1 MPQPPAAM
9 LRASVA
15 ATTFPVLVA
24 AALIAAA
31 LVAIAPDAM
40 AQRPRVPDGVSHRAV
55 DIWSEGTRMAG
66 DLYRPDDGDT
76 RPRPAIVM
84 SHGWGG
90 TKAGLVRNAVKF
102 AAAGFVVLAFDYRGW
117 GESDGKL
124 VVIGEMPEAGVNGE
138 VRVFAQEI
146 RRVIDPIDQT
156 LDIRRAFDF
165 IEGEPNVDLER
176 LGYWGSSYSGA
187 HAIWVAA
194 NEPRAACAVGQVA
207 AADSLDL
214 ARTSWKDTD
223 VDIERYARRQ
233 AIRRARGEIA
243 PLPQG
248 TDKAPNLNG
257 WAHLDKVIEY
267 RPVDDAGRI
276 TIPLLVIDAEHEELF
291 DRHRAGELAV
301 TRARA
306 NGARAEY
313 RVIPGI
319 SHYDIYRGSFEESAR
334 MALDWFSECLRD

>member
-1 MPQPPAAM
+1 MRKLRPHVAPLIALTGIAAVFATVIVTPAPAAAQQGFE
-9 LRASVA
+9 LPESVA
-15 ATTFPVLVA
+15 
-24 AALIAAA
+24 
-31 LVAIAPDAM
+31 
-40 AQRPRVPDGVSHRAV
+40 HRAV

-66 DLYRPDDGDT
+66 DLYWPRGATGDL
-76 RPRPAIVM
+76 PAIVM

-90 TKAGLVRNAVKF
+90 TKAGLVRNAAIF
-102 AAAGFVVLAFDYRGW
+102 AADGFAVLAFDYRGW

-124 VVIGEMPEAGVNGE
+124 VVIGEMPEPGVNGE
-138 VRVFAQEI
+138 VQVLAREI
-146 RRVIDPIDQT
+146 RTVVDPIDQT

-165 IEGEPNVDLER
+165 IEGESNVDTSR

-214 ARTSWKDTD
+214 AQTSWKGTG
-223 VDIERYARRQ
+223 VDIEAYAREQ

-257 WAHLDKVIEY
+257 WAHLDKVVGY
-267 RPVDDAGRI
+267 RPVNDASRI

-291 DRHRAGELAV
+291 DRHRAGELSV
-301 TRARA
+301 ERAKA

-313 RVIPGI
+313 RVIPDI
-319 SHYDIYRGSFEESAR
+319 SHYDIYRQAFDESAQ
-334 MALDWFSECLRD
+334 MALAWFNDCLK

>member
-1 MPQPPAAM
+1 MNILRSVLLSSVSLLLTLPSAA
-9 LRASVA
+9 
-15 ATTFPVLVA
+15 
-24 AALIAAA
+24 
-31 LVAIAPDAM
+31 D
-40 AQRPRVPDGVSHRAV
+40 AQRRPALPDGVLHKAV

-66 DLYRPDDGDT
+66 DLYQPAGAGDA
-76 RPRPAIVM
+76 RLPAIIM

-90 TKAGLVRNAVKF
+90 TKAGLSRNAMRF
-102 AAAGFVVLAFDYRGW
+102 AADGFVVLAFDYRGW

-124 VVIGEMPEAGVNGE
+124 VVIGDMPERGVNGE
-138 VRVFAQEI
+138 MQVLAREI
-146 RRVIDPIDQT
+146 RRVVDPIDQT

-165 IEGEPNVDLER
+165 LEGEPGVDFDR
-176 LGYWGSSYSGA
+176 IGYWGSSYSGA

-214 ARTSWKDTD
+214 ARTSWKDTGI
-223 VDIERYARRQ
+223 DIERYAREQ
-233 AIRRARGEIA
+233 AVRRARGEIA

-257 WAHLDKVIEY
+257 WAHLDKVVEY

-276 TIPLLVIDAEHEELF
+276 DIPLLVIDAEHEELF

-301 TRARA
+301 ARARE

-313 RVIPGI
+313 RVIPDI
-319 SHYDIYRGSFEESAR
+319 THYDIYREAFEESGEMAR
-334 MALDWFSECLRD
+334 EWFNGCLKN

>member
-1 MPQPPAAM
+1 MSI
-9 LRASVA
+9 LR
-15 ATTFPVLVA
+15 PVLLLLLSVLLVLPSA
-24 AALIAAA
+24 AG
-31 LVAIAPDAM
+31 
-40 AQRPRVPDGVSHRAV
+40 AQRSPALPDGVSHSAV

-66 DLYRPDDGDT
+66 DLYRPARADDE
-76 RPRPAIVM
+76 PLPAIVM

-90 TKAGLVRNAVKF
+90 TKAGLARNAMRF
-102 AAAGFVVLAFDYRGW
+102 AADGFVVLAFDYRGW

-124 VVIGEMPEAGVNGE
+124 VVIDEMPERGVNGE
-138 VRVFAQEI
+138 VQVLAREI
-146 RRVIDPIDQT
+146 RRVVDPIDQT

-165 IEGEPNVDLER
+165 LEGEPGVDVDR
-176 LGYWGSSYSGA
+176 IGYWGSSYSGA
-187 HAIWVAA
+187 HAIWAAA
-194 NEPRAACAVGQVA
+194 NEPRTACAVGQVA

-214 ARTSWKDTD
+214 ARTSWKDTGI
-223 VDIERYARRQ
+223 DIEQYARKQ

-257 WAHLDKVIEY
+257 WAHLDKVVEY

-276 TIPLLVIDAEHEELF
+276 GIPLLVIDAEHEELF

-301 TRARA
+301 ARARE

-313 RVIPGI
+313 RVIPDI
-319 SHYDIYRGSFEESAR
+319 THYDIYREAFEESGE
-334 MALDWFSECLRD
+334 MALDWFNGCLKD

>member
-1 MPQPPAAM
+1 MMCILRPALLPLLSA
-9 LRASVA
+9 LLAIP
-15 ATTFPVLVA
+15 TLVA
-24 AALIAAA
+24 AQ
-31 LVAIAPDAM
+31 D
-40 AQRPRVPDGVSHRAV
+40 RPTTPDGALHTTV

-66 DLYRPDDGDT
+66 DLYRPARTDDD
-76 RPRPAIVM
+76 RLPAIIM

-90 TKAGLVRNAVKF
+90 TKAGLARNAMRF
-102 AAAGFVVLAFDYRGW
+102 AADGFVVLAFDYRGW

-124 VVIGEMPEAGVNGE
+124 VVIGAMPERGVNGE
-138 VRVFAQEI
+138 VQVLAREI
-146 RRVIDPIDQT
+146 RRVVDPIDQT

-165 IEGEPNVDLER
+165 LAGEPGVDADR
-176 LGYWGSSYSGA
+176 IGYWGSSYSGA

-214 ARTSWKDTD
+214 ARTSWKDTGI
-223 VDIERYARRQ
+223 DIEQHAREQ

-257 WAHLDKVIEY
+257 WAHLDKVVEY
-267 RPVDDAGRI
+267 RPVDDAGRVD
-276 TIPLLVIDAEHEELF
+276 IPLLVIDAEHEELF

-301 TRARA
+301 ARARE

-313 RVIPGI
+313 RVIPDI
-319 SHYDIYRGSFEESAR
+319 THYDIYREAFEESGE
-334 MALDWFSECLRD
+334 MALDWFNECLKD

>member
-1 MPQPPAAM
+1 MNILRSVLLSSVSLLLTLPSAA
-9 LRASVA
+9 
-15 ATTFPVLVA
+15 
-24 AALIAAA
+24 
-31 LVAIAPDAM
+31 D
-40 AQRPRVPDGVSHRAV
+40 AQRRPGLPDGVLHGPV

-66 DLYRPDDGDT
+66 DLYRPADAGDA
-76 RPRPAIVM
+76 RLPAIIM

-90 TKAGLVRNAVKF
+90 TKAGLSRNAMRF
-102 AAAGFVVLAFDYRGW
+102 AADGFVVLAFDYRGW

-124 VVIGEMPEAGVNGE
+124 VVIGDMPERGVNGE
-138 VRVFAQEI
+138 MQVLAREI
-146 RRVIDPIDQT
+146 RRVVDPVDQT

-165 IEGEPNVDLER
+165 LEGEPNVDVDR

-214 ARTSWKDTD
+214 ARTSWKDTGI
-223 VDIERYARRQ
+223 DIERYAREQ

-257 WAHLDKVIEY
+257 WAHLDKVVEY

-276 TIPLLVIDAEHEELF
+276 DIPLLVIDAEHEELF

-301 TRARA
+301 ARARE
-306 NGARAEY
+306 NGAPAEY
-313 RVIPGI
+313 RVIPNI
-319 SHYDIYRGSFEESAR
+319 THYDIYREAFEESGE
-334 MALDWFSECLRD
+334 MALDWFNGCLKD

>member
-1 MPQPPAAM
+1 MRKTRRNNMQAII
-9 LRASVA
+9 VA
-15 ATTFPVLVA
+15 G
-24 AALIAAA
+24 IAAA
-31 LVAIAPDAM
+31 IAAGIGAPGPAS
-40 AQRPRVPDGVSHRAV
+40 AQPGFELPEGVERRAV

-66 DLYRPDDGDT
+66 DLYWPRGATGDL
-76 RPRPAIVM
+76 PAIVM

-90 TKAGLVRNAVKF
+90 TKASLVRNAAIF
-102 AAAGFVVLAFDYRGW
+102 AADGFAVLAFDYRGW

-124 VVIGEMPEAGVNGE
+124 VVIGDMPERGLNGE
-138 VRVFAQEI
+138 VQVLAREI
-146 RRVIDPIDQT
+146 RTVVDPIDQT

-165 IEGEPNVDLER
+165 IEGEANVDTSR

-214 ARTSWKDTD
+214 AQTSWKGTGVD
-223 VDIERYARRQ
+223 VEAYARGQ

-257 WAHLDKVIEY
+257 WAHLDKVIGY
-267 RPVDDAGRI
+267 RPVEDASRI

-291 DRHRAGELAV
+291 DRHRAGELSV
-301 TRARA
+301 ERAKA

-313 RVIPGI
+313 RVIPDI
-319 SHYDIYRGSFEESAR
+319 SHYDIYRVAFDESAR
-334 MALDWFSECLRD
+334 MALAWFNDCLR

>member
-1 MPQPPAAM
+1 MRKMRRIVPLLAAAAIGTVVAAGLGAPAAAQPRFE
-9 LRASVA
+9 LPDSVA
-15 ATTFPVLVA
+15 
-24 AALIAAA
+24 
-31 LVAIAPDAM
+31 
-40 AQRPRVPDGVSHRAV
+40 HRAV

-66 DLYRPDDGDT
+66 DLYWPRRATGDL
-76 RPRPAIVM
+76 PAIVM

-90 TKAGLVRNAVKF
+90 TKASLVRNAAIF
-102 AAAGFVVLAFDYRGW
+102 AADGFLVLAFDYRGW

-124 VVIGEMPEAGVNGE
+124 VVIGDMPERGANGE
-138 VRVFAQEI
+138 VHVFAREI
-146 RRVIDPIDQT
+146 RTVVDPIDQT

-165 IEGEPNVDLER
+165 IEGEPNVDTSR

-214 ARTSWKDTD
+214 ARTSWKGSGM
-223 VDIERYARRQ
+223 DIQEYARAQ

-248 TDKAPNLNG
+248 TDKAPNLFG
-257 WAHLDKVIEY
+257 WAHLDKVVAY
-267 RPVDDAGRI
+267 RPVEDASRI

-291 DRHRAGELAV
+291 DRHRAGELSV
-301 TRARA
+301 ERATA

-319 SHYDIYRGSFEESAR
+319 THYDIYRQAFDESAQ
-334 MALDWFSECLRD
+334 MALAWFNDCLK

>member
-1 MPQPPAAM
+1 MRTVVIPLLAAVLLQPC
-9 LRASVA
+9 
-15 ATTFPVLVA
+15 A
-24 AALIAAA
+24 AA
-31 LVAIAPDAM
+31 
-40 AQRPRVPDGVSHRAV
+40 AQRGPALPEGVTHRAV

-66 DLYRPDDGDT
+66 DLYRPADAGD
-76 RPRPAIVM
+76 RRLPAIVM

-90 TKAGLVRNAVKF
+90 TKAGLVRNAARF
-102 AAAGFVVLAFDYRGW
+102 AADGFVVLAFDYRGW

-124 VVIGEMPEAGVNGE
+124 VVIGDMPERGGDGV
-138 VRVFAQEI
+138 VQVSAREI
-146 RRVIDPIDQT
+146 RRVVDPLDQT

-165 IEGEPNVDLER
+165 IEGEPNVDLDR

-214 ARTSWKDTD
+214 ARTSWRDTGVD
-223 VDIERYARRQ
+223 VVLHAREQ

-276 TIPLLVIDAEHEELF
+276 GIPLLVIDAENEELF

-301 TRARA
+301 MRAQA

-313 RVIPGI
+313 RVIPEI
-319 SHYDIYRGSFEESAR
+319 THYDIYRGAFDESAE
-334 MALDWFSECLRD
+334 MAREWFNGCLKD

>member
-1 MPQPPAAM
+1 MNILRSVLLSSVSLLLTLPSAA
-9 LRASVA
+9 
-15 ATTFPVLVA
+15 
-24 AALIAAA
+24 
-31 LVAIAPDAM
+31 D
-40 AQRPRVPDGVSHRAV
+40 AQRRPALPDGVLHKAV

-66 DLYRPDDGDT
+66 DLYQPAEAGDA
-76 RPRPAIVM
+76 RLPAIIM

-90 TKAGLVRNAVKF
+90 TKVGLSRNAMRF
-102 AAAGFVVLAFDYRGW
+102 AADGFVVLAFDYRGW

-124 VVIGEMPEAGVNGE
+124 VVIGDMPERGVNGE
-138 VRVFAQEI
+138 MQVLAREI
-146 RRVIDPIDQT
+146 RRVVDPIDQT

-165 IEGEPNVDLER
+165 LEGEPGVDADR
-176 LGYWGSSYSGA
+176 IGYWGSSYSGA

-214 ARTSWKDTD
+214 ARTSWKDTGI
-223 VDIERYARRQ
+223 DIERYAREQ
-233 AIRRARGEIA
+233 AVRRARGEIA

-257 WAHLDKVIEY
+257 WAHLDKVVEY

-276 TIPLLVIDAEHEELF
+276 DIPLLVIDAEHEELF

-301 TRARA
+301 VRAKE

-313 RVIPGI
+313 RVIPDI
-319 SHYDIYRGSFEESAR
+319 THYDIYRGAFEESGEMAR
-334 MALDWFSECLRD
+334 EWFNGCLKD

>member
-1 MPQPPAAM
+1 MRIVHPILM
-9 LRASVA
+9 LL
-15 ATTFPVLVA
+15 LVA
-24 AALIAAA
+24 LLLPPSI
-31 LVAIAPDAM
+31 AIARSGPGLPEDV
-40 AQRPRVPDGVSHRAV
+40 RHRAV

-66 DLYRPDDGDT
+66 DLYRPAGVDDT
-76 RPRPAIVM
+76 RLPAIIM

-90 TKAGLVRNAVKF
+90 TKAGLARNAIRF
-102 AAAGFVVLAFDYRGW
+102 AADGFVVLAFDYRGW

-124 VVIGEMPEAGVNGE
+124 VVIGKMPEPGVNGE
-138 VRVFAQEI
+138 LQVLAREI
-146 RRVIDPIDQT
+146 RRVVDPIDQT

-165 IEGEPNVDLER
+165 LEGEPGVDVDR
-176 LGYWGSSYSGA
+176 IGYWGSSYSGA

-194 NEPRAACAVGQVA
+194 NEPRTACAVGQVA

-214 ARTSWKDTD
+214 ARTSWKDTGI
-223 VDIERYARRQ
+223 DIAQYAREQ

-257 WAHLDKVIEY
+257 WAHLDKVVEY

-276 TIPLLVIDAEHEELF
+276 DVPLLVIDAEHEELF

-301 TRARA
+301 TRARE
-306 NGARAEY
+306 NGAHAEY

-319 SHYDIYRGSFEESAR
+319 THYDIYREAFEESGE
-334 MALDWFSECLRD
+334 MALDWFNGCLKD

>member
-1 MPQPPAAM
+1 MSTLRRVLLPLLSVLLVLPSAAG
-9 LRASVA
+9 
-15 ATTFPVLVA
+15 
-24 AALIAAA
+24 
-31 LVAIAPDAM
+31 
-40 AQRPRVPDGVSHRAV
+40 AQRRPALPDGVLHKTV

-66 DLYRPDDGDT
+66 DLYRPADSGDD
-76 RPRPAIVM
+76 RAPAIIM

-90 TKAGLVRNAVKF
+90 TKAGLVRNAIRF
-102 AAAGFVVLAFDYRGW
+102 AADGFVVLAFDYRGW

-124 VVIGEMPEAGVNGE
+124 VVIGEMPERGVNGE
-138 VRVFAQEI
+138 MQVLAREI
-146 RRVIDPIDQT
+146 RRVVDPIDQT

-165 IEGEPNVDLER
+165 LEGESGVDVDR
-176 LGYWGSSYSGA
+176 IGYWGSSYSGA

-214 ARTSWKDTD
+214 ARTSWKDTGI
-223 VDIERYARRQ
+223 DIAQYAREQ

-257 WAHLDKVIEY
+257 WAHLDKVVEY

-276 TIPLLVIDAEHEELF
+276 DIPLLVIDAEHEELF

-301 TRARA
+301 TRARE
-306 NGARAEY
+306 NGARTEY
-313 RVIPGI
+313 RVIPDI
-319 SHYDIYRGSFEESAR
+319 THYDIYREAFEESGE
-334 MALDWFSECLRD
+334 MALAWFNSCLKE

>member
-1 MPQPPAAM
+1 MST
-9 LRASVA
+9 LR
-15 ATTFPVLVA
+15 PVLLPLLPVLLILSSA
-24 AALIAAA
+24 AA
-31 LVAIAPDAM
+31 
-40 AQRPRVPDGVSHRAV
+40 AQGPVLPDGVVQSPV

-66 DLYRPDDGDT
+66 DLYRPARADDQ
-76 RPRPAIVM
+76 RLPAIIM

-90 TKAGLVRNAVKF
+90 TKAGLARNAIRF
-102 AAAGFVVLAFDYRGW
+102 AADGFVVLAFDYRGW

-124 VVIGEMPEAGVNGE
+124 VVIGEMPERGVNGE
-138 VRVFAQEI
+138 VQVFAREI
-146 RRVIDPIDQT
+146 RRVVDPIDQT

-165 IEGEPNVDLER
+165 LEGEPGVDVDR
-176 LGYWGSSYSGA
+176 IGYWGSSYSGA

-194 NEPRAACAVGQVA
+194 NEPRTACAVGQVA

-214 ARTSWKDTD
+214 ARTSWKDTGI
-223 VDIERYARRQ
+223 DIAQYAREQ

-257 WAHLDKVIEY
+257 WAHLDKVIGY
-267 RPVDDAGRI
+267 RPVNDAGRI
-276 TIPLLVIDAEHEELF
+276 DIPLLVIDAEHEELF

-301 TRARA
+301 ARAKA

-313 RVIPGI
+313 RVIPDI
-319 SHYDIYRGSFEESAR
+319 THYDIYREAFEESGE
-334 MALDWFSECLRD
+334 MALDWFNGCLKD

>member
-1 MPQPPAAM
+1 MRRTRRNTVQEIIIVAGIVAGFAAGIGTPAPAVAQPGLELPE
-9 LRASVA
+9 
-15 ATTFPVLVA
+15 
-24 AALIAAA
+24 
-31 LVAIAPDAM
+31 
-40 AQRPRVPDGVSHRAV
+40 GVERRAV
-55 DIWSEGTRMAG
+55 DIWSEGTRMAADLYWPRDAAG
-66 DLYRPDDGDT
+66 DL
-76 RPRPAIVM
+76 PAIVM

-90 TKAGLVRNAVKF
+90 TKASLVRNAAIF
-102 AAAGFVVLAFDYRGW
+102 AADGFVVLAFDYRGW

-124 VVIGEMPEAGVNGE
+124 VVIGDMPEPGENGE
-138 VRVFAQEI
+138 VQVVAREI
-146 RRVIDPIDQT
+146 RTVVDPIDQT

-165 IEGEPNVDLER
+165 IEGEASVDTSR

-214 ARTSWKDTD
+214 AQTSWKDTG
-223 VDIERYARRQ
+223 VDIEAYAREQ

-257 WAHLDKVIEY
+257 WAHLDKVIGY
-267 RPVDDAGRI
+267 RPVEDASRI
-276 TIPLLVIDAEHEELF
+276 TIPLLVVDAEHEELF
-291 DRHRAGELAV
+291 DRHRAGELSV
-301 TRARA
+301 ERAKA

-313 RVIPGI
+313 RVIPDI
-319 SHYDIYRGSFEESAR
+319 SHYDIYREAFDESAQ
-334 MALDWFSECLRD
+334 MALAWFNDCLK

>member
-1 MPQPPAAM
+1 MRKLRPTIAPLIALTGIAAVFATVIATPAPAAAQQRFE
-9 LRASVA
+9 LPEGVA
-15 ATTFPVLVA
+15 
-24 AALIAAA
+24 
-31 LVAIAPDAM
+31 
-40 AQRPRVPDGVSHRAV
+40 HRAV

-66 DLYRPDDGDT
+66 DLYWPRGATGDL
-76 RPRPAIVM
+76 PAIVM

-90 TKAGLVRNAVKF
+90 TKASLVRNAAIF
-102 AAAGFVVLAFDYRGW
+102 AADGFLVLAFDYRGW

-124 VVIGEMPEAGVNGE
+124 VAIGDMPEPGVNGE
-138 VRVFAQEI
+138 VQVFAREI
-146 RRVIDPIDQT
+146 RTVVDPIDQT

-165 IEGEPNVDLER
+165 IEGEANVDTSR

-214 ARTSWKDTD
+214 AQTSWKGTG
-223 VDIERYARRQ
+223 VDIEAYAREQ

-257 WAHLDKVIEY
+257 WAHLDKVIGY
-267 RPVDDAGRI
+267 RPVEDASRI
-276 TIPLLVIDAEHEELF
+276 SIPLLVIDAEHEELF
-291 DRHRAGELAV
+291 DRHRAGELSIE
-301 TRARA
+301 RAKA
-306 NGARAEY
+306 NGAHAEY
-313 RVIPGI
+313 RVIPDI
-319 SHYDIYRGSFEESAR
+319 SHYDIYREAFDESAQ
-334 MALDWFSECLRD
+334 MALAWFNDCLKP

>member
-1 MPQPPAAM
+1 MRTM
-9 LRASVA
+9 RAVV
-15 ATTFPVLVA
+15 VL
-24 AALIAAA
+24 LIAVVLLLSSATG
-31 LVAIAPDAM
+31 
-40 AQRPRVPDGVSHRAV
+40 AQRRPALPDGVLQRAV

-66 DLYRPDDGDT
+66 DLYRPADGGD
-76 RPRPAIVM
+76 RPLPAIVM

-90 TKAGLVRNAVKF
+90 TKAGLVRNAATF
-102 AAAGFVVLAFDYRGW
+102 AADGFVVLAFDYRGW

-124 VVIGEMPEAGVNGE
+124 VVIGDMPERGDDGE
-138 VRVFAQEI
+138 VRVTAREI
-146 RRVIDPIDQT
+146 RRVVDPIDQT

-165 IEGEPNVDLER
+165 IEGEPNVDLDR

-214 ARTSWKDTD
+214 ARTSWEGSG
-223 VDIERYARRQ
+223 VDIEQYARQQ
-233 AIRRARGEIA
+233 AVRRARGEIA

-267 RPVDDAGRI
+267 QPVNDAGRI
-276 TIPLLVIDAEHEELF
+276 SIPLLVIDAENEELF

-301 TRARA
+301 TRAQA

-319 SHYDIYRGSFEESAR
+319 THYGIYGEAFDESAE
-334 MALDWFSECLRD
+334 MAREWFNGCLKD

>member
-1 MPQPPAAM
+1 MSILRPILLPSISLLLILPSATAAQGRPA
-9 LRASVA
+9 L
-15 ATTFPVLVA
+15 
-24 AALIAAA
+24 
-31 LVAIAPDAM
+31 
-40 AQRPRVPDGVSHRAV
+40 PDGVLHEAV

-66 DLYRPDDGDT
+66 DLYRPAEAGDA
-76 RPRPAIVM
+76 RLPAIIM

-90 TKAGLVRNAVKF
+90 TKAGLARNAMRF
-102 AAAGFVVLAFDYRGW
+102 AADGFVVLAFDYRGW

-124 VVIGEMPEAGVNGE
+124 VVIGDMPERGVNGE
-138 VRVFAQEI
+138 VQVLAREI
-146 RRVIDPIDQT
+146 RRVVDPIDQT

-165 IEGEPNVDLER
+165 LEGEPNVAVDR

-214 ARTSWKDTD
+214 ARTSWKDTGI
-223 VDIERYARRQ
+223 DIEQYAREQ

-257 WAHLDKVIEY
+257 WAHLDKVVEY

-276 TIPLLVIDAEHEELF
+276 DIPLLVLAAEH
-291 DRHRAGELAV
+291 A
-301 TRARA
+301 ARV
-306 NGARAEY
+306 GRP
-313 RVIPGI
+313 R
-319 SHYDIYRGSFEESAR
+319 
-334 MALDWFSECLRD
+334 

>member
-1 MPQPPAAM
+1 MRRTRRNTVLLTIAAGLAAAFAAGFGTPAPAAAQPSFE
-9 LRASVA
+9 LPDNVAS
-15 ATTFPVLVA
+15 
-24 AALIAAA
+24 
-31 LVAIAPDAM
+31 
-40 AQRPRVPDGVSHRAV
+40 RAV

-66 DLYRPDDGDT
+66 DLYWPQDATGDL
-76 RPRPAIVM
+76 PAIVM

-90 TKAGLVRNAVKF
+90 TKASLVRNAAIF
-102 AAAGFVVLAFDYRGW
+102 AADGFAVLAFDYRGW

-124 VVIGEMPEAGVNGE
+124 VVIGDMPEPGVNGE
-138 VRVFAQEI
+138 VHVFAREI
-146 RRVIDPIDQT
+146 RTVVDPIDQT

-165 IEGEPNVDLER
+165 IEGEPNVDTSR

-214 ARTSWKDTD
+214 AQTSWKDSGI
-223 VDIERYARRQ
+223 DIEKYAREQ

-257 WAHLDKVIEY
+257 WAHLDKVVGY
-267 RPVDDAGRI
+267 RPVEDASRI
-276 TIPLLVIDAEHEELF
+276 TIPLLVVDAEHEELF
-291 DRHRAGELAV
+291 DRHRAGALSIE
-301 TRARA
+301 RAKA

-313 RVIPGI
+313 RVIPDI
-319 SHYDIYRGSFEESAR
+319 SHYDIYREAFDESAQ
-334 MALDWFSECLRD
+334 MALAWFNDCLK

>member
-1 MPQPPAAM
+1 MRKTRRNTVQEI
-9 LRASVA
+9 
-15 ATTFPVLVA
+15 LVA
-24 AALIAAA
+24 GIVAGIAAGFGMPA
-31 LVAIAPDAM
+31 PAVAQPGLEL
-40 AQRPRVPDGVSHRAV
+40 PEGVERRAV
-55 DIWSEGTRMAG
+55 DVWSEGTRMAADLYWPRDAAG
-66 DLYRPDDGDT
+66 DL
-76 RPRPAIVM
+76 PAIVM

-90 TKAGLVRNAVKF
+90 TKASLVRNAAIF
-102 AAAGFVVLAFDYRGW
+102 AADGFVVLAFDYRGW

-124 VVIGEMPEAGVNGE
+124 VVIGDMPEPGVNGE
-138 VRVFAQEI
+138 VHVFAREI
-146 RRVIDPIDQT
+146 RTVVDPIDQT

-165 IEGEPNVDLER
+165 IEGEAGVDTSR

-214 ARTSWKDTD
+214 AQTSWKGTG
-223 VDIERYARRQ
+223 VDIEAYAREQ

-257 WAHLDKVIEY
+257 WAHLDKVVGY
-267 RPVDDAGRI
+267 RPVEDASRI
-276 TIPLLVIDAEHEELF
+276 TIPLLVVDAEHEELF
-291 DRHRAGELAV
+291 DRHRAGELSV
-301 TRARA
+301 ERAKA

-313 RVIPGI
+313 RVIPDI
-319 SHYDIYRGSFEESAR
+319 SHYDIYREAFDESAQ
-334 MALDWFSECLRD
+334 MALAWFNDCLK

>member
-1 MPQPPAAM
+1 MRRTRRNTVQEIIVAGIVAGFAAGIGTPAPAVAQPGLELPE
-9 LRASVA
+9 
-15 ATTFPVLVA
+15 
-24 AALIAAA
+24 
-31 LVAIAPDAM
+31 
-40 AQRPRVPDGVSHRAV
+40 GVERRAV
-55 DIWSEGTRMAG
+55 DIWSEGTRMAADLYWPRDAAG
-66 DLYRPDDGDT
+66 DL
-76 RPRPAIVM
+76 PAIVM

-90 TKAGLVRNAVKF
+90 TKASLVRNAAIF
-102 AAAGFVVLAFDYRGW
+102 AADGFVVLAFDYRGW

-124 VVIGEMPEAGVNGE
+124 VVIGDMPEPGENGE
-138 VRVFAQEI
+138 VQVVAREI
-146 RRVIDPIDQT
+146 RTVVDPIDQT

-165 IEGEPNVDLER
+165 IEGEASVDTSR

-214 ARTSWKDTD
+214 AQTSWKDTG
-223 VDIERYARRQ
+223 VDIEAYAREQ

-257 WAHLDKVIEY
+257 WAHLDKVIGY
-267 RPVDDAGRI
+267 RPVEDASRI
-276 TIPLLVIDAEHEELF
+276 TIPLLVVDAEHEELF
-291 DRHRAGELAV
+291 DRHRAGELSV
-301 TRARA
+301 ERAKA

-313 RVIPGI
+313 RVIPDI
-319 SHYDIYRGSFEESAR
+319 SHYDIYREAFDESAQ
-334 MALDWFSECLRD
+334 MALAWFNDCLK

>member
-1 MPQPPAAM
+1 MRTVVIPLLAAVLLQP
-9 LRASVA
+9 S
-15 ATTFPVLVA
+15 
-24 AALIAAA
+24 
-31 LVAIAPDAM
+31 AIDA
-40 AQRPRVPDGVSHRAV
+40 QGRPELPEDVTHRAV

-66 DLYRPDDGDT
+66 DLYRPADAGDG
-76 RPRPAIVM
+76 PLPAIVM

-90 TKAGLVRNAVKF
+90 TKAGLVRNAVRF
-102 AAAGFVVLAFDYRGW
+102 AADGFVVLAFDYRGW
-117 GESDGKL
+117 GGSDGKL
-124 VVIGEMPEAGVNGE
+124 VVIGDMPERDEDGV
-138 VRVFAQEI
+138 VQVSAREI
-146 RRVIDPIDQT
+146 RRVVDPVDQT

-165 IEGEPNVDLER
+165 IEGEPAVDLDR

-187 HAIWVAA
+187 HAVWVAA

-214 ARTSWKDTD
+214 ARTSWRDSGID
-223 VDIERYARRQ
+223 VVEHAREQ
-233 AIRRARGEIA
+233 AIRRARGGIA

-276 TIPLLVIDAEHEELF
+276 TIPLLVINAEHEELF

-301 TRARA
+301 TRAQA

-313 RVIPGI
+313 RVIPDI
-319 SHYDIYRGSFEESAR
+319 THYDIYREAFDESAE
-334 MALDWFSECLRD
+334 MAREWFNGCLKD